1 MVPFY
6 EYLFNK
12 AVLFLQTYS
21 FSFQYCVKYFRCLRP
36 DFSSNLV
43 HGLAFG
49 TPKLYIAPCGKT
61 NHELISLSYY
71 CDVKSGLSMCF

>member
-6 EYLFNK
+6 EYLFDK

-21 FSFQYCVKYFRCLRP
+21 FGFQYCVKYFRCLRP

-43 HGLAFG
+43 HGLAF
-49 TPKLYIAPCGKT
+49 LW
-61 NHELISLSYY
+61 
-71 CDVKSGLSMCF
+71 